1 MRAAGSSQGLP
12 AIFCFPHTL
21 RVPHPIER
29 MARVL
34 LTILLFGTFC
44 SAQEF
49 GASPHEFSFWT
60 GGSFASGHV
69 FGFAQDRRLYLAN
82 ARYGRSFANFKS
94 IRLRYTAE
102 ITPVAVLSEPYEAG
116 VPTLGAGTSRE
127 YIYGGGFSPIG
138 LQVNFCDG
146 KRLQPVLD
154 SNGGALWFTR
164 KVLSPDASRFNFT
177 VHMGLGLQT
186 FIAKRHAVTFG
197 YRYHHLSNANITDRN
212 PGTDSHMVFIS
223 FSLLR

>member
-1 MRAAGSSQGLP
+1 
-12 AIFCFPHTL
+12 
-21 RVPHPIER
+21 

-34 LTILLFGTFC
+34 LTALLLGTL
-44 SAQEF
+44 SRAQDF
-49 GASPHEFSFWT
+49 GASPHEFSIWT
-60 GGSFASGHV
+60 GATFASGHV

-82 ARYGRSFANFKS
+82 ARYGRSFATIKN

-102 ITPVAVLSEPYEAG
+102 ITPVAVLSEPDEAG

-138 LQVNFCDG
+138 LQVNFRDG

-154 SNGGALWFTR
+154 ANGGALWFTR
-164 KVLSPDASRFNFT
+164 KVLSPEASRFNFT
-177 VHMGLGLQT
+177 VHMGLGLRT
-186 FIAKRHAVTFG
+186 FLTPGRAVTFG

-212 PGTDSHMVFIS
+212 PGTDSHMLYFS
-223 FSLLR
+223 FAVLR